1 MSISIAGLNSLK
13 EALNPEKKKASI
25 RQAVSLSGQLL
36 DQEMHQRARFN
47 RGYSTGAT
55 QQSIHSESGDDGM
68 SVTVYPSTEYAGYL
82 ELGTRK
88 MSPQPFV
95 KPALDSVAP
104 LFKKVLLKELKS

>member
-25 RQAVSLSGQLL
+25 RKAVELSGQLL

-47 RGYSTGAT
+47 RGYSTGTT
-55 QQSIHSESGDDGM
+55 QQSIHSESKDGGIA
-68 SVTVYPSTEYAGYL
+68 VEVYPSTEYAGFL

-104 LFKKVLLKELKS
+104 LFKKVLVKELKM